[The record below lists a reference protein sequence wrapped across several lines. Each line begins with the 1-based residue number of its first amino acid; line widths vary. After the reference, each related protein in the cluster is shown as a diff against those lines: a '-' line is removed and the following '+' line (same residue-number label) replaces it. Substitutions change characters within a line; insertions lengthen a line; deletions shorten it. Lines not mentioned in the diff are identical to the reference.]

1 MTARSLDGKE
11 IFRDERHYHTQA
23 TNCIDEKM
31 VYGAQNKASYVRDTS
46 LQPYESRDETF
57 EIKLPEGVRA
67 ADVVV
72 RLDYEIQNPENEIMI
87 HEVKR
92 RVSLDPAGAPVAA
105 QPPPAGAVPAAAGR

>member
-1 MTARSLDGKE
+1 VTAKSVDGKE
-11 IFRDERHYHTQA
+11 IFKDERHYHTQA
-23 TNCIDEKM
+23 TSCVDEKM

-46 LQPYESRDETF
+46 LQPYELKEETF

-72 RLDYEIQNPENEIMI
+72 QLNYEIQNPENKILI

-92 RVSLDPAGAPVAA
+92 RVSLDAAGGPVAA
-105 QPPPAGAVPAAAGR
+105 QPAPAGAVPASTGR